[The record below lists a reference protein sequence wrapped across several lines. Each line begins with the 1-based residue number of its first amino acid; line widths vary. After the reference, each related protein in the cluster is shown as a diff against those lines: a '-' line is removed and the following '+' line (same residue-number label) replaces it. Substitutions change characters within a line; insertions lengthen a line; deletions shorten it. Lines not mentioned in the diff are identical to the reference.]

1 MYLYLVTL
9 LVSLFAFSAVAAEPP
24 IRLGMSAPLSTKAGA
39 LGKDYRDGA
48 NLVFQQANISGG
60 IQGRPIELVCLDD
73 GYEPVQTV
81 NNTRQLLSDPKLFA
95 LFGYVGTPTVNAVL
109 PLLRKSRVPFIAPF
123 TGAQLIRQSQD
134 DFVFN
139 FRASYAEEIQRQV
152 AQLVDQQ
159 GIRRIGLLVQADEFG
174 ASVER
179 LILDA
184 LKQRQLSP
192 LIITRYQRN
201 TDDIGTAVHQLR
213 SASLELVMTVGH
225 YQAIANAIEIA
236 QKHDFHPAYSVVSFT
251 GVTELRKKLK
261 PPYVVYA
268 STVMP
273 FPEANSSSRL
283 VQSYLAAARKT
294 GSHTPSD
301 VGLEGFTSATL
312 VMSALKA
319 CGRDISRQCLL
330 KQLPLQRI
338 DDFALSYQVSSHQA
352 SDQVFMFKITEQSV
366 TEIFE

>member
-1 MYLYLVTL
+1 MYLYLL
-9 LVSLFAFSAVAAEPP
+9 ILSISLFAGQAVATEHPL
-24 IRLGMSAPLSTKAGA
+24 RLGMSAPLSTKAGA

-48 NLVFQQANISGG
+48 NLVFQQVNMTGG

-81 NNTRQLLSDPKLFA
+81 NNTRQLLGDPKLFA

-109 PLLRKSRVPFIAPF
+109 PLLRKSRITFVAPF
-123 TGAQLIRQSQD
+123 TGAQLIRQPQD
-134 DFVFN
+134 EFVFN
-139 FRASYAEEIQRQV
+139 FRASYAEEVQRQV

-184 LKQRQLSP
+184 LKQRLLSP

-201 TDDIGTAVHQLR
+201 TDDLGTAVHQLR
-213 SASLELVMTVGH
+213 SASPELVMTVGH
-225 YQAIANAIEIA
+225 YQAIANAIGIA
-236 QKHDFHPAYSVVSFT
+236 QKHNFHPAYTVVSFT
-251 GVTELRKKLK
+251 GVSELRKQLK
-261 PPYVVYA
+261 PPYVIYA

-273 FPEANSSSRL
+273 FPDATSPSKL

-294 GSHTPSD
+294 ASHTPSD

-312 VMSALKA
+312 LISALRA
-319 CGRDISRQCLL
+319 CQQDVSRQCLL
-330 KQLPLQRI
+330 KQLPLQRL
-338 DDFALSYQVSSHQA
+338 DDFPLSYQSNSHQA
-352 SDQVFMFKITEQSV
+352 SDQVFMFKMTEQSV
-366 TEIFE
+366 IEIFQ